1 MTAARRSPTTTSR
14 TTGKNSTYLLKYDSF
29 YAIEI
34 TEIGALV
41 AESRVLSTP
50 IQALDSVDPHDT
62 LDRG

>member
-1 MTAARRSPTTTSR
+1 
-14 TTGKNSTYLLKYDSF
+14 LLKYDSF